1 MASEHDSDV
10 PNDFFKFFTFGPL
23 IVVGLLILLASLL
36 TILDALSW
44 LSNKLREYRARR
56 GTDDALAQNMENGMV
71 ENRVES
77 RVENRVVEDGM
88 IEESRTGRQVA
99 NMRQGP
105 RRSEGGESNPEEL
118 LVRPNAFTEERVWWK
133 LDLESSANLH

>member
-71 ENRVES
+71 ENRVE
-77 RVENRVVEDGM
+77 NRVVED
-88 IEESRTGRQVA
+88 
-99 NMRQGP
+99 GP
-105 RRSEGGESNPEEL
+105 RRSEGGESNTEEL